1 MLLDILKI
9 ACYNVD
15 IRNKGKLNK
24 ESTMFE
30 TITTLALAAPA
41 VLFWVLFHVELIADH
56 WN

>member
-9 ACYNVD
+9 ACYNFD
-15 IRNKGKLNK
+15 IRNNGKLKK

>member
-30 TITTLALAAPA
+30 TITTFTLFVPA
-41 VLFWVLFHVELIADH
+41 IMAWIMFTVGLVVDH